1 MSVIGNLMFGGD
13 GGDLKMKDKSLLK
26 FVASILHVPDPDLQA
41 CLTTKVRTMRGEVI
55 SSPLT
60 VEQANDARDSLAKV
74 WRL

>member
-1 MSVIGNLMFGGD
+1 
-13 GGDLKMKDKSLLK
+13 MKDKSLLK
-26 FVASILHVPDPDLQA
+26 FVASILHVPDSDLQA